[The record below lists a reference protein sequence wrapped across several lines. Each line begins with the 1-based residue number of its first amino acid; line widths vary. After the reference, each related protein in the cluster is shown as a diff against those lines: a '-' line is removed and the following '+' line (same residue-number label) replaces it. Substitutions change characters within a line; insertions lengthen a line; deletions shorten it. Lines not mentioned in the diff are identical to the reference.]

1 MVAAL
6 LMQHQQSHNTSN
18 ELLNE
23 SLSSASESFAST
35 TIVGVRETG
44 AACAVN
50 SSAETELNGKVPEPV
65 VSILMKMEQMNTS
78 NELDSRSVASIR
90 TGSSSSGGALTDSFS
105 PRSNKSR
112 ENSVPVDDDEDLD
125 LWAIWGNLIKNWE
138 VEIRKRP
145 NYIKEL
151 VRRGIP
157 QHFRTIAWQLLSDA
171 NVSTVHDIYADCM
184 RRSSPYEKVILRDIP
199 RTYPELEFF
208 KDNGRGQQALFNV
221 IKAYSI
227 HDSEVGYCQGSAFI
241 VGQLLLQMPEEEA
254 FAVFI
259 RLMEAYRLRE
269 LFKPAMT
276 ELGLCMFQLECLV
289 QEQMP
294 DLCAHFNNMG
304 FDTSMYASSWFL
316 ALFTTTLPLELA
328 NRIMDIFL
336 AEGMEFI
343 FRVAMAI
350 LQQARLDLL
359 KLDMEGMLKYF
370 QREVRERYEND
381 HELLFVVANKVTL
394 NAKKMKKLEK
404 DYLTKRTKEQE
415 EAIELRRL
423 RTENRLLRQRIDYL
437 EQESSALADR
447 LIKGQ
452 VNLAQ
457 EAENCMSISHELL
470 KLRDIN
476 SDAHR
481 RLEEAYD
488 TIRDLSCKKNE
499 ELTECATQVD
509 DTSMIEH
516 IHALQQ
522 DIIDTRAREA
532 DNEIIIKDLKLR
544 IQELELANKRLRER
558 PPDDGIA
565 GLQEELISVKMREA
579 EASLSLKEMRQR
591 FAELEQH
598 WTKYISNRILENDAS
613 KMCLEGRATLSNF
626 NLQLNNIAANESQV
640 ITSNDKLSQQQ
651 PPTTVPQSARQRLAK
666 LTATLIG
673 TINAESSDTGVNA
686 SDSSGNMAIKELEDQ
701 LMGVRIREADTVA
714 ELKEMRQ
721 KVMELETQNHVCT
734 NQLKRQDEEMK
745 RLRDEK
751 GDILQRQKELSD
763 QIKEERR
770 KAVEV
775 ESELKERSVMERLKY
790 SEAMQHIADLKQ
802 AITHLELKK
811 VEKWT
816 HTQLRGSSICDLDDD
831 SLTGAIGSHVSGDA
845 VSITSDELTTLIADM
860 QVRIPEL
867 SELSDKLVKENGI
880 MPNCSN
886 IKDQLKDDV
895 LEEDGNDTTDS
906 GFQTSDTS

>member
-1 MVAAL
+1 MVYR
-6 LMQHQQSHNTSN
+6 Q
-18 ELLNE
+18 
-23 SLSSASESFAST
+23 
-35 TIVGVRETG
+35 R
-44 AACAVN
+44 
-50 SSAETELNGKVPEPV
+50 K
-65 VSILMKMEQMNTS
+65 
-78 NELDSRSVASIR
+78 
-90 TGSSSSGGALTDSFS
+90 
-105 PRSNKSR
+105 
-112 ENSVPVDDDEDLD
+112 
-125 LWAIWGNLIKNWE
+125 IWQK
-138 VEIRKRP
+138 
-145 NYIKEL
+145 
-151 VRRGIP
+151 
-157 QHFRTIAWQLLSDA
+157 
-171 NVSTVHDIYADCM
+171 
-184 RRSSPYEKVILRDIP
+184 
-199 RTYPELEFF
+199 
-208 KDNGRGQQALFNV
+208 
-221 IKAYSI
+221 
-227 HDSEVGYCQGSAFI
+227 
-241 VGQLLLQMPEEEA
+241 
-254 FAVFI
+254 
-259 RLMEAYRLRE
+259 
-269 LFKPAMT
+269 
-276 ELGLCMFQLECLV
+276 FQW
-289 QEQMP
+289 
-294 DLCAHFNNMG
+294 
-304 FDTSMYASSWFL
+304 T
-316 ALFTTTLPLELA
+316 
-328 NRIMDIFL
+328 
-336 AEGMEFI
+336 
-343 FRVAMAI
+343 
-350 LQQARLDLL
+350 
-359 KLDMEGMLKYF
+359 
-370 QREVRERYEND
+370 
-381 HELLFVVANKVTL
+381 
-394 NAKKMKKLEK
+394 KK
-404 DYLTKRTKEQE
+404 
-415 EAIELRRL
+415 RL

-598 WTKYISNRILENDAS
+598 WTKYISNRILENDMP
-613 KMCLEGRATLSNF
+613 KTCLERRTTLSNF

-651 PPTTVPQSARQRLAK
+651 PSTTAPQSARQRLAK

-673 TINAESSDTGVNA
+673 TINAESSDTGANA
-686 SDSSGNMAIKELEDQ
+686 SDSSGNITIKELEDQ

-721 KVMELETQNHVCT
+721 KVMELETQ
-734 NQLKRQDEEMK
+734 
-745 RLRDEK
+745 
-751 GDILQRQKELSD
+751 
-763 QIKEERR
+763 EERR

-811 VEKWT
+811 AEKWT

-831 SLTGAIGSHVSGDA
+831 SSTGAIGSHVSGDA

-867 SELSDKLVKENGI
+867 PELSDKLVKENGI
-880 MPNCSN
+880 MPNCGN

-895 LEEDGNDTTDS
+895 GRMLEEEDGNDTTDS